1 MLLAQKAAV
10 EGAMALTGYCAY
22 LVDLQKI
29 ADDDAERERLDL
41 LLGVLT
47 PVAKSWPSE
56 HCLEANKLA
65 IQILGGYG
73 YTRDFPVER
82 FYRDN
87 RLNPIHEGA
96 LGIQAIDLVG
106 RKVRL
111 DGGRGFDLLYAK
123 IADALALGR
132 LESELGAE
140 SAALGKALDG
150 LRATT
155 QAVLSS
161 NDLALGLANATIY
174 LDAFGHVL
182 VGWMWLWQA
191 TVATRALRAGAE
203 GEERSFYA
211 GKLAACRYFFRYELP
226 KVDAAFILVS
236 SLGDVCLSFESSGF

>member
-1 MLLAQKAAV
+1 ML
-10 EGAMALTGYCAY
+10 
-22 LVDLQKI
+22 
-29 ADDDAERERLDL
+29 
-41 LLGVLT
+41 
-47 PVAKSWPSE
+47 
-56 HCLEANKLA
+56 
-65 IQILGGYG
+65 
-73 YTRDFPVER
+73 
-82 FYRDN
+82 
-87 RLNPIHEGA
+87 
-96 LGIQAIDLVG
+96 
-106 RKVRL
+106 
-111 DGGRGFDLLYAK
+111 
-123 IADALALGR
+123 LALGR

-140 SAALGKALDG
+140 SAALGKALDR

-182 VGWMWLWQA
+182 IGWMWLWQA

-236 SLGDVCLSFESSGF
+236 SLDDVCLSFEFRGSRACCSWIYGFVFRPPPSCGRSLSPPLCGMGAAPTSKAGIGDILPRVMGEGDASARWRGGRRRLTIPLKSRLLWTLAQTVSRDFLRRSWKQGMMGVAKHG